1 MSSIRTQSKAK
12 HRILLE
18 LESVLNQLKK
28 FRGVAKEEDKI
39 VFFDVF
45 GEMRK
50 ILISGYITKPL
61 RTKEVKTIKSCME
74 YLYNYVGAMAL
85 SNLFEE
91 VKELKKRMDVIEHRL
106 KQDRTVELPK
116 SYLLYGKD

>member
-12 HRILLE
+12 HWILLE
-18 LESVLNQLKK
+18 LESVLNQFKK
-28 FRGVAKEEDKI
+28 FRGIAKEEDKI

-61 RTKEVKTIKSCME
+61 RTKEVKTIKSCLE

-116 SYLLYGKD
+116 SYLLYGEG

>member
-12 HRILLE
+12 HWILLE

-28 FRGVAKEEDKI
+28 FRGIAKEEDKI

-61 RTKEVKTIKSCME
+61 RTKEVKTIKSCLE

-116 SYLLYGKD
+116 SYLLYGKG

>member
-18 LESVLNQLKK
+18 LESVLNQFKK
-28 FRGVAKEEDKI
+28 FRGIAKEEDKI

-61 RTKEVKTIKSCME
+61 RTKEVKTIKSCLE

-116 SYLLYGKD
+116 SYLLYGEG

>member
-18 LESVLNQLKK
+18 LESVLNQFKK
-28 FRGVAKEEDKI
+28 FRGIAKEEDKI

-61 RTKEVKTIKSCME
+61 RTKEVKTIKSCLE

-116 SYLLYGKD
+116 SYLLYGKG